1 MDYQL
6 GRSPKAL
13 DLTVADSSVLDGVN
27 LHTFVTTSV
36 NIAIKNRDSSHAVT
50 CRINGDA
57 ECTFTL
63 NPFDTV
69 GFSAMDGVVITKV
82 DFANSSGADVNVL
95 VFYGEDAS

>member
-13 DLTVADSSVLDGVN
+13 DLTVADGSVLGAGN
-27 LHTFVTTSV
+27 LNIFDTTSV
-36 NIAIKNRDSSHAVT
+36 NIAIKNRDSSHTVT
-50 CRINGDA
+50 CQINGDT

-69 GFSAMDGVVITKV
+69 GFSAMDGVVITSV